1 MSFSLKE
8 IRKSKPVLIM
18 GIINLSPDSFF
29 QRSTATSD
37 KEAVECAERM
47 MEEGADILD
56 LGAESSRP
64 GACTI
69 PESEELNR
77 LLPVVRELC
86 GRYPIPISV
95 DTYKP
100 AVVEKMLDQGVQL
113 INDITGLQRYP
124 ETAKL
129 VARYQAGIVLMHM
142 KGTPETMQD
151 HPDYDDLIAEV
162 LDFLKN
168 SIAIAKDAG
177 ISDDSTII
185 DPGIGFGK
193 KVEDNLELLRKLK
206 RFKILNRNIMVGIS
220 RKSFIGKLLNRQVE
234 DDRLSGSLAAGLL
247 AVQNGATLLRVH
259 DVKETVDAVKMMQ
272 MISTSNDREN

>member
-69 PESEELNR
+69 PESEEL
-77 LLPVVRELC
+77 RELC